1 MENSKR
7 DKYREELLLS
17 RTILKNEMQRALQ
30 AIKPKEKIELV
41 ATWKGMYKPEIVAE
55 LLRVAKDREARYRI
69 ANWNLEQFDSER
81 ISNGKR

>member
-1 MENSKR
+1 MENSTR

-41 ATWKGMYKPEIVAE
+41 ATWKGMYKPEIVDE
-55 LLRVAKDREARYRI
+55 LLRVARDREAKVRI

-81 ISNGKR
+81 IKR